1 MEALGDNLLRLPVS
15 CIALLRGAQGRRGG
29 SRSRS
34 LRSHDP
40 IDTAGLCL
48 LGLKRQ
54 SKLLLHD
61 PGEEAPYRMRLP
73 AGDLRNRRNGGP
85 ALGLEQA
92 KDAIVLGCP
101 SA

>member
-1 MEALGDNLLRLPVS
+1 MEVLGNNLLRLAVS
-15 CIALLRGAQGRRGG
+15 CIASLRGAQSRRGG
-29 SRSRS
+29 SRS

-40 IDTAGLCL
+40 IAAAGLCL

-61 PGEEAPYRMRLP
+61 PGEETPHRVRLP
-73 AGDLRNRRNGGP
+73 AGNLRNRRNGGP
-85 ALGLEQA
+85 AFGPEQA
-92 KDAIVLGCP
+92 KDALVFGYP